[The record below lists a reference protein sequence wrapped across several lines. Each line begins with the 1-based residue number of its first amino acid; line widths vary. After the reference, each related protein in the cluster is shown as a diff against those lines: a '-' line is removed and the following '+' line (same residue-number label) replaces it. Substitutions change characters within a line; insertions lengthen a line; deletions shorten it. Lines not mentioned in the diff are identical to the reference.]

1 MYTTII
7 SHAVLYGYKSCS
19 LTLMEELRLSVFRDQ
34 VAKENMWAE
43 EG

>member
-7 SHAVLYGYKSCS
+7 SHVVLYGYESCS

-34 VAKENMWAE
+34 VAEENMWTE